1 MAEVSET
8 TPERQAYE
16 SVTSDENLKGRF
28 AANIAN
34 VRLFKSNPYICNLPE
49 ADVLELN
56 KSLLTPYAGEQFYDD
71 DYYVYVC
78 KVYKN
83 ELTGATEYKYISKE
97 KENAEL
103 LAKYQQTGIQNQLMS
118 AYNNGHIY
126 KLYIDRANLMMYPDS
141 SVVFPENYYFY
152 TVRKQELN
160 KNKEYV
166 YVSGLLE
173 DGELSDYHI
182 TMKKVN
188 DSATGTIYTRMGAA
202 SVFEISSVSGE
213 SRFDQIVSGEFYV
226 VDFFNS
232 DGFLIDTKL
241 FQAQDAL
248 ITNTAIPSRSV
259 IGLKVSVLRQGVVQN
274 SSNEIYP
281 MLPNELI
288 DSVVSYNVR
297 AIYSNGDIKDIT
309 DKLDTAQ
316 LGATWD
322 TTPTKNATIGSAFT
336 KTFSYYPNLDENK
349 EPIGSPVTAKVTFK
363 VVESTTEKIYKII
376 PVLWCDNN
384 STYVSE
390 STSYKIF
397 KLKVYKMSNDTNAI
411 VTNVTRAFFNTFKFR
426 TPSDSV
432 FREFEGNGACA
443 YSFDPYDQC
452 VTFVW
457 TNGERSENFNIYQ
470 FQLYDSGIQQVY
482 QFQMKF
488 TDNTEDMNG
497 VFIKA
502 SESEDYGYGSDGP
515 LYTLATTYGVAKRND
530 VEYWAN
536 TVDLSFSGGTWMF
549 KIASYTN
556 EEFATRYKKKVN
568 GSIARANSVQL
579 FSVKD
584 DTETELTRKFAFGNT
599 DLTLNIPAIGSD
611 TLVTGIIEDL
621 NVYDWVLAKY
631 YSTVDGSEVLVNIDV
646 YSVNKSV

>member
-28 AANIAN
+28 AVNIAN
-34 VRLFKSNPYICNLPE
+34 IRLFKSNPYICNLPE

-56 KSLLTPYAGEQFYDD
+56 KKLLTPYAGEQFYDD

-182 TMKKVN
+182 AMKKVN

-248 ITNTAIPSRSV
+248 ITNTAVPSRSV
-259 IGLKVSVLRQGVVQN
+259 I
-274 SSNEIYP
+274 
-281 MLPNELI
+281 
-288 DSVVSYNVR
+288 
-297 AIYSNGDIKDIT
+297 
-309 DKLDTAQ
+309 
-316 LGATWD
+316 
-322 TTPTKNATIGSAFT
+322 
-336 KTFSYYPNLDENK
+336 
-349 EPIGSPVTAKVTFK
+349 
-363 VVESTTEKIYKII
+363 
-376 PVLWCDNN
+376 
-384 STYVSE
+384 
-390 STSYKIF
+390 
-397 KLKVYKMSNDTNAI
+397 
-411 VTNVTRAFFNTFKFR
+411 
-426 TPSDSV
+426 
-432 FREFEGNGACA
+432 
-443 YSFDPYDQC
+443 
-452 VTFVW
+452 
-457 TNGERSENFNIYQ
+457 
-470 FQLYDSGIQQVY
+470 
-482 QFQMKF
+482 
-488 TDNTEDMNG
+488 
-497 VFIKA
+497 
-502 SESEDYGYGSDGP
+502 
-515 LYTLATTYGVAKRND
+515 
-530 VEYWAN
+530 
-536 TVDLSFSGGTWMF
+536 
-549 KIASYTN
+549 
-556 EEFATRYKKKVN
+556 
-568 GSIARANSVQL
+568 
-579 FSVKD
+579 
-584 DTETELTRKFAFGNT
+584 
-599 DLTLNIPAIGSD
+599 
-611 TLVTGIIEDL
+611 
-621 NVYDWVLAKY
+621 
-631 YSTVDGSEVLVNIDV
+631 
-646 YSVNKSV
+646 